1 MNNKMVLGILSIYAV
16 ILCGVL
22 GFQIV
27 QSKGIISAPAN
38 SEEVAVEDRLDS
50 AVVIYENSPV
60 ILVNK
65 SQMLIDKNDASMV
78 PILENQAVY
87 VPTAFF
93 RTAYNAA
100 TSEDLSTCSATI
112 RLNNQALVLDKKT
125 ADLVDS
131 SKEKDIEYNNKVF
144 IKNGC
149 VYVPIDIF
157 ASAFDK
163 FIYYYDNMIIIS
175 SMKNSFTDNES
186 TDFINSLKSQVN
198 DLPYVANEE
207 NMKEISQ
214 LSTTDSI
221 LKQISGNNTAPNAK
235 TIPVQVLENKTG
247 NTVNSVSY
255 THLTL
260 PTT

>member
-1 MNNKMVLGILSIYAV
+1 MNNKMVLGILSVYAV

-112 RLNNQALVLDKKT
+112 RLDNQALVLDKKT

-131 SKEKDIEYNNKVF
+131 SKEKDIEYNNKIF

-163 FIYYYDNMIIIS
+163 FVYYYDNMINYFRYEKLIYWYR
-175 SMKNSFTDNES
+175 KHR
-186 TDFINSLKSQVN
+186 L
-198 DLPYVANEE
+198 Y
-207 NMKEISQ
+207 
-214 LSTTDSI
+214 
-221 LKQISGNNTAPNAK
+221 
-235 TIPVQVLENKTG
+235 
-247 NTVNSVSY
+247 
-255 THLTL
+255 
-260 PTT
+260 